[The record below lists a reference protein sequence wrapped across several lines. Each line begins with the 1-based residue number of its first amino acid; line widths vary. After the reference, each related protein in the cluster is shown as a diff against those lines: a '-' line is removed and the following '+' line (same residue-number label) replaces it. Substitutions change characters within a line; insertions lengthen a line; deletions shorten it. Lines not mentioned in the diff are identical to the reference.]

1 MMLPL
6 LLCHIGAVLLC
17 LALPGQRILGGRP
30 GPEDTARGSE
40 AFDQEGTGAM
50 KKPNMKK
57 VKLVGIILFS
67 VLAVIIFWQNREP
80 VDTKILL
87 LSIRM
92 SRALLLILIFVL
104 GFLTGTLVAS
114 HFLRRKKAGKV

>member
-1 MMLPL
+1 
-6 LLCHIGAVLLC
+6 
-17 LALPGQRILGGRP
+17 
-30 GPEDTARGSE
+30 
-40 AFDQEGTGAM
+40 M

-80 VDTKILL
+80 VDAKILL
-87 LSIRM
+87 LSVRM